1 MLKKKEIKSIKH
13 THFQLYFSNDLV
25 LQLIDPRRF
34 GCILLRK
41 TSKLLE
47 EKLLKRL
54 GVEPLSKS
62 FNQNYLHEIASNKAS
77 SIKSIIMNQKYIV
90 GVGNI
95 YASESLYLSR
105 ISPFK
110 IGNKL
115 TISESDRLVR
125 SIKRVLKKSIQMGG
139 SSINDH
145 TMISGKLGHYQ
156 NKLQVYGRDGQKCRN
171 KSCK

>member
-1 MLKKKEIKSIKH
+1 M
-13 THFQLYFSNDLV
+13 
-25 LQLIDPRRF
+25 
-34 GCILLRK
+34 
-41 TSKLLE
+41 
-47 EKLLKRL
+47 

-62 FNQNYLHEIASNKAS
+62 FNQNYLYEIASNKAS

-95 YASESLYLSR
+95 YASESLYLSN

-110 IGNKL
+110 LGNKL
-115 TISESDRLVR
+115 TMSESNRLVR

-171 KSCK
+171 KSCQLPIIRIVIAQRSTFYCSGCQK

>member
-1 MLKKKEIKSIKH
+1 MLRE
-13 THFQLYFSNDLV
+13 
-25 LQLIDPRRF
+25 
-34 GCILLRK
+34 

-47 EKLLKRL
+47 EKLLNHL

-62 FNQNYLHEIASNKAS
+62 FNQNYLHEIARNKAS

-125 SIKRVLKKSIQMGG
+125 SIKRVWNKSIQMGG
-139 SSINDH
+139 SRRNDH
-145 TMISGKLGHYQ
+145 TMISGKLGHNQ
-156 NKLQVYGRDGQKCRN
+156 NTLKVYGRDGQKRR
-171 KSCK
+171 KKTWQ